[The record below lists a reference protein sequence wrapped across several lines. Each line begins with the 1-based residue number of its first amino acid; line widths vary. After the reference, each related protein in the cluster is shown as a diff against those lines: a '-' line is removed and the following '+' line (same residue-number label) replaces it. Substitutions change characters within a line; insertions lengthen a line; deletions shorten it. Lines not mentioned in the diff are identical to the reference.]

1 MGMKRMRLLSLLLAL
16 VLVCTAMP
24 ITAAAADELASA
36 TACTVH
42 TAHTEGQSAEDCT
55 GLAPYLAPD
64 GTAWAVVSDDTTKV
78 KTWHCFQRDID
89 TALTD
94 ALHRMLRRETAFTLY
109 IAVDKS
115 DYDPT
120 THDLQTALAKRLLSN
135 ALAEKAGTMEGGDF
149 LDAQIQDF
157 RQEDL
162 DTSWVNVEGY
172 DDWNGP
178 VAFYEVHCTF
188 KYCDTVQQMEILRK
202 AAEKWNQLFVTD
214 NPTIA
219 AETDT
224 NRRQYLIVKTIY
236 DFLAENT
243 VYNTAAYE
251 GFMNEGKTDWYAHTA
266 YAAFFGLAGQGAA
279 DLDST
284 GYDWS
289 VRQKNSLTVIGTTGQ
304 GKSVCEGYAA
314 LFYYLCRLNGIAC
327 NTVMGSKTVRNEIT
341 GEPQQDMHA
350 WNCVYLDDGTG
361 SGYQWYQVD
370 ATFAAANS
378 LRFPDFVNYYYFL
391 CGSENPYFTAQYDH
405 QEMYGTLQGKAYPA
419 LSAADYR
426 FASTGEDLSG
436 YDGQGYMV
444 LVRRGAT
451 GQMQMQDYILIHR
464 AADGACTYFKAR
476 TDGNGAVLTDENGQA
491 QVTPL
496 PDGVGLDY
504 GGERGNFFLLIPGY
518 VFGREYTTV
527 YETGDDRY
535 DPGRHTIIAT
545 DGTVQLT
552 CPFYI
557 NRIDVTREKNQIELR
572 NLDKNGAITYNV
584 CPIRVDVH
592 VVDGYGHTAVQGK
605 DYTVSFFDE
614 SGAQVDTLS
623 EPGKYT
629 IVLDFSAS
637 DRYTGKLE
645 GSSTDLLRF
654 EIAKL
659 PMNRAGFGHVQAPY
673 SGKSIADVMAAMTFT
688 GTTKDGHTYK
698 KVFKEGEDYTITY
711 SGSTVHAGS
720 GTYTVTA
727 LEDSKYLTGS
737 VTYAYTI
744 APASIA
750 GYGGSDICAPVT
762 YNGSAQRPGTAW
774 FDSQSGLKS
783 GRDYTVVSYSA
794 NTNAGTANVTV
805 QGKGDYTGTAVLH
818 FKINQKSLNDSDVS
832 VQCTPTA
839 NGATVKVT
847 YKGKTLQQN
856 KDYTVS
862 IANSGTTRTVTV
874 LGKGNFKSR
883 RQFKIHVHAY
893 KCTAKKAATYFA
905 TGYKKYKCTAC
916 GAKKT
921 EKLAQRKPA
930 IASLKSSKKGRLT
943 VKWKKGSGIAGY
955 QISYSTSSKFTKSTT
970 KSVTVTKAGTTVKTL
985 TKLKSKKKYYVRIRV
1000 YKKQKGGKLYGA
1012 WSPVKSA
1019 TVR

>member
-1 MGMKRMRLLSLLLAL
+1 MKRMRLLSLLLAL

-24 ITAAAADELASA
+24 VTAAAADGLANA
-36 TACTVH
+36 TACTTH
-42 TAHTEGQSAEDCT
+42 TVHTEGQSAEDCT

-64 GTAWAVVSDDTTKV
+64 GTAWAAVGDDTTKV
-78 KTWHCFQRDID
+78 KTWHCFQQDID
-89 TALTD
+89 AALTD

-109 IAVDKS
+109 IAVKKS

-120 THDLQTALAKRLLSN
+120 TGNLRTALYERLRSN
-135 ALAEKAGTMEGGDF
+135 ALAEKAGTIEGGDF
-149 LDAQIQDF
+149 LDAQIQGF
-157 RQEDL
+157 QEQDL
-162 DTSWVNVEGY
+162 DTRWLNVEGY
-172 DDWNGP
+172 NDNTGA

-188 KYCDTVQQMEILRK
+188 KYCDTVQQMEILRQ

-219 AETDT
+219 AEKDT

-251 GFMNEGKTDWYAHTA
+251 NFMNHQVTDWYAHTA
-266 YAAFFGLAGQGAA
+266 YAAFFGLTGQGAA

-304 GKSVCEGYAA
+304 GKAVCEGYAA

-327 NTVMGSKTVRNEIT
+327 NTVMGSKMVRNEIT
-341 GEPQQDMHA
+341 GELQKDMHA
-350 WNCVYLDDGTG
+350 WNFVYLDDGTG

-370 ATFAAANS
+370 ATFAASNN
-378 LRFPDFVNYYYFL
+378 LRFPGFINYYYFL
-391 CGSENPYFTAQYDH
+391 CGSKNAYFTLENDH
-405 QEMYGTLQGKAYPA
+405 QQLDDTKSYPL
-419 LSAADYR
+419 LSATDYR
-426 FASTGEDLSG
+426 LASTGEDLSD

-444 LVRRGAT
+444 LMRRGAE
-451 GQMQMQDYILIHR
+451 GQIRDSILIQR
-464 AADGACTYFKAR
+464 AADGSCAYFKAQ
-476 TDGNGAVLTDENGQA
+476 TDGNGTVLTDENGQA
-491 QVTPL
+491 KVTPL
-496 PDGVGLDY
+496 PDGTGLDY
-504 GGERGNFFLLIPGY
+504 VGEEGEFSLLIPGY

-535 DPGRHTIIAT
+535 APGQHTILAT
-545 DGTVQLT
+545 DGTAQLS
-552 CPFYI
+552 CSFYL
-557 NRIDVTREKNQIELR
+557 NKIDVTKEKNQIELH

-584 CPIRVDVH
+584 CPIQVDVH
-592 VVDGYGHTAVQGK
+592 VVDGYGHAAVRDK
-605 DYTVSFFDE
+605 DYTVLFLDE
-614 SGAQVDTLS
+614 NGTKVDTLS

-629 IVLDFSAS
+629 IVLDFSIS
-637 DRYTGKLE
+637 NRYTGKLV
-645 GSSTDLLRF
+645 GNSTNRLRF

-659 PMNRAGFGHVQAPY
+659 PMNRAGFGDVQAPY
-673 SGKSIADVMAAMTFT
+673 SGKSIADVMSAMTFV
-688 GTTKDGHTYK
+688 GTTTDGKPYK
-698 KVFKEGEDYTITY
+698 KVFKEGEDYALTY

-720 GTYTVTA
+720 ATYT
-727 LEDSKYLTGS
+727 
-737 VTYAYTI
+737 YTI

-750 GYGGSDICAPVT
+750 GYGGSYICRSVT

-783 GRDYTVVSYSA
+783 GRDYTVVRYSA

-805 QGKGDYTGTAVLH
+805 QGKGNYTGTAVLH

-832 VQCTPTA
+832 VRCTPTA
-839 NGATVKVT
+839 KGATIKAT

-862 IANSGTTRTVTV
+862 IATRGTTRTVTV
-874 LGKGNFKSR
+874 QGKGNFNST

-921 EKLAQRKPA
+921 EKLAQLKPA

-943 VKWKKGSGIAGY
+943 VKWKKGSGISGY

-970 KSVTVTKAGTTVKTL
+970 KSVTITKAGSTAKTL

-1012 WSPVKSA
+1012 WSPVKS
-1019 TVR
+1019 TKVR

>member
-1 MGMKRMRLLSLLLAL
+1 MNRLRLPALLLAI
-16 VLVCTAMP
+16 VLACTAMP
-24 ITAAAADELASA
+24 VSAAAADELESA

-42 TAHTEGQSAEDCT
+42 TAHAEGQSAEDCT

-64 GTAWAVVSDDTTKV
+64 GTAWAVVSDDTTGE

-109 IAVDKS
+109 IAVNKS
-115 DYDPT
+115 AYDPT
-120 THDLQTALAKRLLSN
+120 THDLQTALAKRLVSN
-135 ALAEKAGTMEGGDF
+135 ALAEKVGTIEGGDF

-157 RQEDL
+157 QPADL
-162 DTSWVNVEGY
+162 QTLWVNVEDYSDLAGT
-172 DDWNGP
+172 

-188 KYCDTVQQMEILRK
+188 KYCDTLQQMEILRK
-202 AAEKWNQLFVTD
+202 GAEKWNRLFITD

-236 DFLAENT
+236 DFLTENT
-243 VYNTAAYE
+243 VYNTVAYDD
-251 GFMNEGKTDWYAHTA
+251 FMNEGKTDWYAHTA
-266 YAAFFGLAGQGAA
+266 YAAFFGLAGQNAA
-279 DLDST
+279 DLDDT
-284 GYDWS
+284 GYDWTTK
-289 VRQKNSLTVIGTTGQ
+289 QKNSLTVIGTAGQ

-314 LFYYLCRLNGIAC
+314 LLYYLCRLNGIAC
-327 NTVMGSKTVRNEIT
+327 NTVMGSKTVLNETT

-361 SGYQWYQVD
+361 SGYQWYQAD
-370 ATFAAANS
+370 ATFAATNS
-378 LRFPDFVNYYYFL
+378 LRFPDFINYYYFL
-391 CGSENPYFTAQYDH
+391 CGSENPYFSAEYDH
-405 QEMYGTLQGKAYPA
+405 QEMYGTLQGKSYPA
-419 LSAADYR
+419 LSATDYR
-426 FASTGEDLSG
+426 FATTGEGLSG
-436 YDGQGYMV
+436 YDSQGYLA

-451 GQMQMQDYILIHR
+451 GQMQMQDYILIR
-464 AADGACTYFKAR
+464 RETDGSCTYYKAK
-476 TDGNGAVLTDENGQA
+476 TDDNGTVLTDENGQV
-491 QVTPL
+491 QVIPL
-496 PDGVGLDY
+496 EEKTGLAY

-535 DPGRHTIIAT
+535 DPGCHTIAAT
-545 DGTVQLT
+545 DGTVQLS
-552 CPFYI
+552 CSFYI
-557 NRIDVTREKNQIELR
+557 NKIDMAKEKNQVELR

-584 CPIRVDVH
+584 CPIQVDVH
-592 VVDGYGHTAVQGK
+592 VVDGYGHTAVQDE
-605 DYTVSFFDE
+605 DYTVSFYDE
-614 SGAQVDTLS
+614 SGARVDTLT

-629 IVLDFSAS
+629 IALDFSES
-637 DRYTGKLE
+637 DRYTGKLV
-645 GSSTDLLRF
+645 GDSSNLLRF

-659 PMNRAGFGHVQAPY
+659 PVSQVNFNKVQAAY
-673 SGKSIADVMAAMTFT
+673 SGKSIADVMNTMTFSGVST
-688 GTTKDGHTYK
+688 DGKVYK
-698 KVFKEGEDYTITY
+698 KVLRQGEDYTVTY
-711 SGSTVHAGS
+711 SGSTVNAGT

-750 GYGGSDICAPVT
+750 GYSGSDIGAPVT

-783 GRDYTVVSYSA
+783 GQDYTVVSYSA

-805 QGKGDYTGTAVLH
+805 QGKGNYTGTAVLH
-818 FKINQKSLNDSDVS
+818 FKINQKSLNDSDVT

-839 NGATVKVT
+839 TGATVKVA

-856 KDYTVS
+856 KDYAVS
-862 IANSGTTRTVTV
+862 IATSGTTRTVTV
-874 LGKGNFKSR
+874 QGKGNFKST

-893 KCTAKKAATYFA
+893 KCTATKAATYFA
-905 TGYKKYKCTAC
+905 TGYKKYKCSGC
-916 GAKKT
+916 SAKKT
-921 EKLAQRKPA
+921 QKLAQLKPA
-930 IASLKSSKKGRLT
+930 ISSLKSSKKKQLT
-943 VKWKKGSGIAGY
+943 VKWKKGSGISGY

-970 KSVTVTKAGTTVKTL
+970 KTVTVSKAGTTSKTL
-985 TKLKSKKKYYVRIRV
+985 TKLKSKKKYYVRVRV

-1012 WSPVKSA
+1012 WSPVKNA
-1019 TVR
+1019 KTK

>member
-1 MGMKRMRLLSLLLAL
+1 MKRMRMLSLLLAL

-24 ITAAAADELASA
+24 ITAAAADGLANA
-36 TACTVH
+36 TVCTTH
-42 TAHTEGQSAEDCT
+42 TVHTEGQSAEDCT

-64 GTAWAVVSDDTTKV
+64 GTVWAAVGDDTTKV
-78 KTWHCFQRDID
+78 KTWHCFQQDID
-89 TALTD
+89 AALTD

-109 IAVDKS
+109 IAVEKS

-120 THDLQTALAKRLLSN
+120 TDNLRTALYERLRSN
-135 ALAEKAGTMEGGDF
+135 ALAEKAGTIEGGDF
-149 LDAQIQDF
+149 LDAQIQGF
-157 RQEDL
+157 QEQDL
-162 DTSWVNVEGY
+162 DTRWLNVEGY
-172 DDWNGP
+172 NDNTGA

-188 KYCDTVQQMEILRK
+188 KYCDTVQQMEILRQ

-219 AETDT
+219 AEKDT

-251 GFMNEGKTDWYAHTA
+251 NFMNHQVTDWYAHTA
-266 YAAFFGLAGQGAA
+266 YAAFFGLTGQGAA

-304 GKSVCEGYAA
+304 GKAVCEGYAA

-327 NTVMGSKTVRNEIT
+327 NTVMGSKMVRNEIT
-341 GEPQQDMHA
+341 GKPQKDMHA
-350 WNCVYLDDGTG
+350 WNFVYLDDGTG

-370 ATFAAANS
+370 ATFAASNN
-378 LRFPDFVNYYYFL
+378 LRFPGFINYYYFL
-391 CGSENPYFTAQYDH
+391 CGSKNAYFTLENDH
-405 QEMYGTLQGKAYPA
+405 QQLDDTKSYPL
-419 LSAADYR
+419 LSATDYR
-426 FASTGEDLSG
+426 FASTGEDLSDF
-436 YDGQGYMV
+436 DGQGYMV
-444 LVRRGAT
+444 LMRRGAE
-451 GQMQMQDYILIHR
+451 GQIRDSILIQR
-464 AADGACTYFKAR
+464 AADGSCAYFKAQ
-476 TDGNGAVLTDENGQA
+476 TDGNGTVLTDENGQA
-491 QVTPL
+491 KVIPL
-496 PDGVGLDY
+496 PDGTGLDY
-504 GGERGNFFLLIPGY
+504 VGEEGEFSLLIPGY

-527 YETGDDRY
+527 YETGNDRY
-535 DPGRHTIIAT
+535 APGQHTIIAT
-545 DGTVQLT
+545 DGTAQLP
-552 CPFYI
+552 CSFYL
-557 NRIDVTREKNQIELR
+557 NKIDVTKEKNQIELH

-584 CPIRVDVH
+584 CPIQVDVH
-592 VVDGYGHTAVQGK
+592 VVDGYGHTAVRDK
-605 DYTVSFFDE
+605 DYTVSFLDE
-614 SGAQVDTLS
+614 NGTKVDTLS

-629 IVLDFSAS
+629 IVLDFSIS
-637 DRYTGKLE
+637 DRYTGKLK
-645 GSSTDLLRF
+645 GNSTNRLRF

-659 PMNRAGFGHVQAPY
+659 PMNRAGFGDVQAPY
-673 SGKSIADVMAAMTFT
+673 SGKSIADVMSAMTFV
-688 GTTKDGHTYK
+688 GTTTDGKPYK
-698 KVFKEGEDYTITY
+698 KTFKEGEDYALTY

-727 LEDSKYLTGS
+727 LEGSKYLTGS
-737 VTYAYTI
+737 
-744 APASIA
+744 A
-750 GYGGSDICAPVT
+750 GYGGSDICTSVT

-783 GRDYTVVSYSA
+783 GRDYTVVRYSA

-805 QGKGDYTGTAVLH
+805 QGKGNYIGTAVLH
-818 FKINQKSLNDSDVS
+818 FKIHQKSLNDRDVS
-832 VQCTPTA
+832 VRCTPTA
-839 NGATVKVT
+839 KGATIKAT

-862 IANSGTTRTVTV
+862 IATRGTTRTVTV
-874 LGKGNFKSR
+874 QGKGNFDST

-943 VKWKKGSGIAGY
+943 VKWKKGSGISGY

-970 KSVTVTKAGTTVKTL
+970 KSVTITKAGSTAKTL

-1012 WSPVKSA
+1012 WSPVKS
-1019 TVR
+1019 TKVR

>member
-1 MGMKRMRLLSLLLAL
+1 MG
-16 VLVCTAMP
+16 
-24 ITAAAADELASA
+24 
-36 TACTVH
+36 
-42 TAHTEGQSAEDCT
+42 
-55 GLAPYLAPD
+55 
-64 GTAWAVVSDDTTKV
+64 DDTTKV
-78 KTWHCFQRDID
+78 KTWHCFQQDID

-109 IAVDKS
+109 IAVKKS

-120 THDLQTALAKRLLSN
+120 TGNLRTALYERLRSN
-135 ALAEKAGTMEGGDF
+135 ALAEKAGTIEGGDF
-149 LDAQIQDF
+149 LDAQIQGF
-157 RQEDL
+157 QEQDL
-162 DTSWVNVEGY
+162 DTRWLNVEGY
-172 DDWNGP
+172 NDNTGA

-188 KYCDTVQQMEILRK
+188 KYCDTVQQMEILRQ

-219 AETDT
+219 AEKDT

-251 GFMNEGKTDWYAHTA
+251 NFMNHQVTDWYAHTA
-266 YAAFFGLAGQGAA
+266 YAAFFGLTGQGAA

-304 GKSVCEGYAA
+304 GKAVCEGYAA

-327 NTVMGSKTVRNEIT
+327 NTVMGSKMVRNEIT
-341 GEPQQDMHA
+341 GELQKDMHA
-350 WNCVYLDDGTG
+350 WNFVYLDDGTG

-370 ATFAAANS
+370 ATFAASNN
-378 LRFPDFVNYYYFL
+378 LRFTGFINYYYFL
-391 CGSENPYFTAQYDH
+391 CGSKNAYFTLENDH
-405 QEMYGTLQGKAYPA
+405 QQLDDTKSYPL
-419 LSAADYR
+419 LSATDYR
-426 FASTGEDLSG
+426 FASTGEDLSDF
-436 YDGQGYMV
+436 DGQGYMV
-444 LVRRGAT
+444 LMRRGAE
-451 GQMQMQDYILIHR
+451 GQIRDSILIQR
-464 AADGACTYFKAR
+464 AADGSCAYFKAQ
-476 TDGNGAVLTDENGQA
+476 TDGNGTVLTDENGQA
-491 QVTPL
+491 KVIPL
-496 PDGVGLDY
+496 PDGTGLDY
-504 GGERGNFFLLIPGY
+504 VGEEGEFSLLIPGY

-535 DPGRHTIIAT
+535 APGRHTIIAT
-545 DGTVQLT
+545 DGTAQLS
-552 CPFYI
+552 CSFYL
-557 NRIDVTREKNQIELR
+557 NKIDVTKEKNQIELH

-584 CPIRVDVH
+584 CPIQVDVH
-592 VVDGYGHTAVQGK
+592 VVDGYGHTAVRDK
-605 DYTVSFFDE
+605 DYTVLFLDE
-614 SGAQVDTLS
+614 NGTKVDTLS

-629 IVLDFSAS
+629 IVLDFSIS
-637 DRYTGKLE
+637 DRYTGKLK
-645 GSSTDLLRF
+645 GNSTNRLRF

-659 PMNRAGFGHVQAPY
+659 PMNRAGFCDVQAPY
-673 SGKSIADVMAAMTFT
+673 SGKSIADVMSAMTFV
-688 GTTKDGHTYK
+688 GTTTDGKPYK
-698 KVFKEGEDYTITY
+698 KTFKEGEDYTLTY
-711 SGSTVHAGS
+711 SGSTVHAG
-720 GTYTVTA
+720 YTVTA
-727 LEDSKYLTGS
+727 LEGSKYLTGS
-737 VTYAYTI
+737 ATYTYTI

-750 GYGGSDICAPVT
+750 GYGGSYICTSVT

-783 GRDYTVVSYSA
+783 GRDYTVVRYSA
-794 NTNAGTANVTV
+794 NTNAGIANVTV
-805 QGKGDYTGTAVLH
+805 QGKGNYTGTAVLH
-818 FKINQKSLNDSDVS
+818 FKINQKSLNDRDVS
-832 VQCTPTA
+832 VRCTPTA
-839 NGATVKVT
+839 KGATIKAT
-847 YKGKTLQQN
+847 YKGKTLRQN

-862 IANSGTTRTVTV
+862 IATRGTTRTVTV
-874 LGKGNFKSR
+874 QGKGNFNST

-921 EKLAQRKPA
+921 EKLAQLKPA

-943 VKWKKGSGIAGY
+943 VKWKKGSGISGY

-970 KSVTVTKAGTTVKTL
+970 KSVTITKAGSTAKTL

-1012 WSPVKSA
+1012 WSPVKS
-1019 TVR
+1019 TKVR